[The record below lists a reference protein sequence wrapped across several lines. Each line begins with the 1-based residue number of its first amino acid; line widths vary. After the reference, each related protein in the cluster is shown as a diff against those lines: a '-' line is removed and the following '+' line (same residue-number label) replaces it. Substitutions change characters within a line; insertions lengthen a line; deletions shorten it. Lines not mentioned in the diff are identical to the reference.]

1 MGIKDSQDL
10 TQDFNQS
17 KIKIEKPQLTPPPN
31 TWVMKVKGGNK
42 LWDYSACHFENRS
55 WQQA

>member
-17 KIKIEKPQLTPPPN
+17 KIKIEKPQWNPPKN
-31 TWVMKVKGGNK
+31 YLWGMKVKGGNK
-42 LWDYSACHFENRS
+42 L
-55 WQQA
+55 